1 MLGLALACGGD
12 PLAQDAADYNEAMSP
27 VLAQNMELAQEFL
40 EVAAQIKRKQV
51 GAEELDVRWEA
62 KVLPMADGLFED
74 ARAVHPETPE
84 LAALHERLVDSWGDR
99 AEAYHQMHRSYK
111 RSDSEGFQSAF
122 DKNIEAKIAEEEYF
136 RGVNVLLEPYGYHL
150 DQFP

>member
-1 MLGLALACGGD
+1 MLGLGLACGGD
-12 PLAQDAADYNEAMSP
+12 PLAQDAAAYNEAMSP
-27 VLAQNMELAQEFL
+27 VLAENMELAQEFL

-51 GAEELDVRWEA
+51 GAEELNVRWEES
-62 KVLPMADGLFED
+62 VLPMADGLYED
-74 ARAVHPETPE
+74 ARAVQPQTPD
-84 LAALHERLVDSWGDR
+84 LAALHASLVESWGDR
-99 AEAYHQMHRSYK
+99 AEAYHQMHRAYK

-122 DKNIEAKIAEEEYF
+122 EKNIESKIAEEEYF